1 MIEIACQCG
10 QNAVWK
16 AVAQNESGEV
26 EESRRQKAMH
36 GTVKR
41 IYFSLTVVGNHCRNG
56 MGHFIWEEIIIAMW
70 PEP

>member
-1 MIEIACQCG
+1 MLYERQWHKM
-10 QNAVWK
+10 NLERWT
-16 AVAQNESGEV
+16 
-26 EESRRQKAMH
+26 ESRRQKAMH